1 MGLKQA
7 QPLFLGLS
15 PILGNDQQRILGT
28 WLIQIGYENTYEPN
42 FWNLFVIIIFCLFFS
57 AAPKTK
63 TTKTTQKKKGTKG
76 AKTYESSPHWK
87 NIKIEFGA
95 DLIGDQE

>member
-1 MGLKQA
+1 MM
-7 QPLFLGLS
+7 
-15 PILGNDQQRILGT
+15 
-28 WLIQIGYENTYEPN
+28 
-42 FWNLFVIIIFCLFFS
+42 IIFCLFFS

-76 AKTYESSPHWK
+76 AKTYESSPRWK